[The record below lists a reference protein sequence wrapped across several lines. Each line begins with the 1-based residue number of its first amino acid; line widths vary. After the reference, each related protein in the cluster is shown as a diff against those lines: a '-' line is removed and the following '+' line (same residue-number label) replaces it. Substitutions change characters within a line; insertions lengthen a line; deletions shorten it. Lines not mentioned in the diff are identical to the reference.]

1 MDKFARTFEEISA
14 ICKEA
19 GWKCTPQRAAVYEYI
34 CDNLAHPDVDQVWAA
49 VKAKLPSVTRESVYR
64 ILDEFAR
71 EGVIRRLDQ
80 ISRARYDSLTGP
92 HGHFIC
98 ERCGK
103 IVDFA
108 LPEDVRIPPVP
119 HGKVRHVELRL
130 NGVCNECQKKGS

>member
-1 MDKFARTFEEISA
+1 MDKSARTFEEITA
-14 ICKEA
+14 ICRQA
-19 GWKCTPQRAAVYEYI
+19 GWKCTSQRAAVYEYI

-49 VKAKLPSVTRESVYR
+49 VRGKLPSVTRESVYR

-103 IVDFA
+103 IVDFE
-108 LPEDVRIPPVP
+108 LPGDVCIPKTPY
-119 HGKVRHVELRL
+119 GKVRHVELRL
-130 NGVCNECQKKGS
+130 NGICADCEKNGQ